1 MKRDMVA
8 FLVCIG
14 LLSVSLMAGRMLE
27 RKETSAAAFSLMSD
41 AGRTLVLDAGHG
53 GEDGGALT
61 SAGDR
66 ESDIN
71 LAIVLRLDQLMGLCG
86 QPCVLTREGDYAI
99 YDPGSD
105 TLREKKVSDI
115 HNRVA
120 LVESFERSILLSVH
134 QNTYP
139 DPRYSGAQVFYA
151 GTPGSQLWAEQ
162 TQEALRMSLNE
173 NNQRKAKKIP
183 DMVYL
188 MSHVTCPAILVECGF
203 LSSGEE
209 AALLLTKSYQT
220 KVAATLAGATL
231 RYIQL
236 IP

>member
-1 MKRDMVA
+1 MKRDMVV

-14 LLSVSLMAGRMLE
+14 LLSVSLATGRVLE
-27 RKETSAAAFSLMSD
+27 RRGESAAAFSPLSD
-41 AGRTLVLDAGHG
+41 TGRTLVLDAGHG

-61 SAGDR
+61 PAGDR

-86 QPCVLTREGDYAI
+86 TPCVLTRDGDYAI

-120 LVESFERSILLSVH
+120 LVESFERPILLSVH

-151 GTPGSQLWAEQ
+151 GTQGSQLWAEN
-162 TQEALRMSLNE
+162 TQEALRMCLNE
-173 NNQRKAKKIP
+173 NNQRKAKRIP
-183 DMVYL
+183 DTVYL
-188 MSHVTCPAILVECGF
+188 MGHVTCPAILVECGF

-209 AALLLTKSYQT
+209 AALLLTGAYQT
-220 KVAATLAGATL
+220 KVAATLAGAAL
-231 RYIQL
+231 QYIQM